1 MFFKTRAGKKKFL
14 TEPVDLIPFNGQ
26 SLREKV
32 NVAPKTVVTENKP
45 ISIPTPT
52 VVAEVKT
59 ATTVSANGNLNT
71 NSYSIKGLLK
81 KEEEKA
87 EQYLQGDNLPQQPY
101 SFDHIKMLWRRHAF
115 EVKEKGLETFYN
127 ALIKRDPIVKADHMY
142 HLIVDNQIQVDYI
155 TPHLEEMVSFIRKE
169 VKNYLIQVI
178 IELNDQPEE
187 DVKFLTGKDKFAAL
201 ARKNPNLHTLK
212 NTFNLDIEF

>member
-14 TEPVDLIPFNGQ
+14 TDPVDLIPFNGQ

-32 NVAPKTVVTENKP
+32 NNTPSAIVSQNNP
-45 ISIPTPT
+45 ISIPTPI
-52 VVAEVKT
+52 VVPEIKT

-71 NSYSIKGLLK
+71 SSYSIKGLLK

-101 SFDHIKMLWRRHAF
+101 TFDHIKMLWRRHAF
-115 EVKEKGLETFYN
+115 EAKEKGLETFYN
-127 ALIKRDPIVKADHMY
+127 ALIKRDPVAKTDHTY
-142 HLIVDNQIQVDYI
+142 LLIVDNQIQVDYI
-155 TPHLEEMVSFIRKE
+155 TPYLEEMVSFVRKE
-169 VKNYLIQVI
+169 VKNYSIQVV
-178 IELNDQPEE
+178 IELNDQPEVE
-187 DVKFLTGKDKFAAL
+187 VKFLTGKDKFAAL

>member
-1 MFFKTRAGKKKFL
+1 MFFKTRAGKKKSL
-14 TEPVDLIPFNGQ
+14 TSPVDLIPFNGQ

-32 NVAPKTVVTENKP
+32 NVAPKTIVTENKP
-45 ISIPTPT
+45 ISIPAPT

-71 NSYSIKGLLK
+71 NSFSIKGLLK

-101 SFDHIKMLWRRHAF
+101 TFDHIKMLWRRHAF

-127 ALIKRDPIVKADHMY
+127 ALIKRDPILKADHMY

-155 TPHLEEMVSFIRKE
+155 TPHLEEMVSFLRKE
-169 VKNYLIQVI
+169 VKNYSIQVI
-178 IELNDQPEE
+178 IELNDQPEV